1 MALTDNDKQWIKGAI
16 VEGINGALETVVT
29 PRFDALEK
37 DVSGLKQDVSG
48 LKQDVSGLKKDVS
61 GLKKDV
67 SGLKQDVS
75 GLKQDVSGLKQD
87 VSSLKEEMREVKNRL
102 SGVEHEVYEAKER
115 LDRVEGELQALTN
128 DIKEIYDVIYG
139 KPSRSFMSASFA
151 KMSPKERLLVINEE
165 LLKMAK
171 ATGVVL
177 PR

>member
-48 LKQDVSGLKKDVS
+48 LKK
-61 GLKKDV
+61 
-67 SGLKQDVS
+67 
-75 GLKQDVSGLKQD
+75 DVSGLKQD
-87 VSSLKEEMREVKNRL
+87 VSSLKDEMREVKNRL
-102 SGVEHEVYEAKER
+102 SGVEHEVYEAKKR